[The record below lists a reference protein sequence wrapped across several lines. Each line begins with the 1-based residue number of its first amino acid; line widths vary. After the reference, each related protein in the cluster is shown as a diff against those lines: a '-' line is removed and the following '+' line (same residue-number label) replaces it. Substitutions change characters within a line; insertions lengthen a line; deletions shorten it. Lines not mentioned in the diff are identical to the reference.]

1 MATASQQKETDSTT
15 PRKVIVKTMT
25 VKNRSADTVFKFF
38 KNIKNMESGGILKD
52 ITKGGEEEDDWW
64 KFHTPTGQ
72 AKLKLS
78 RVEQELGVID
88 HVFVGNGLVWHVYV
102 RIVPNQHGSTT
113 SWTFIR
119 PDGLDDKQFEEQLS
133 VFDTEI
139 EGWKKALESTQV
151 SDTNY
156 Y

>member
-1 MATASQQKETDSTT
+1 MATASQQKEIDSTT

-25 VKNRSADTVFKFF
+25 VNRSTDTVFEFF

-52 ITKGGEEEDDWW
+52 ITKGEEEDDWW
-64 KFHTPTGQ
+64 KFHTPTGE

-119 PDGLDDKQFEEQLS
+119 PDGLDDKQFEEQL
-133 VFDTEI
+133 VAFDIEI
-139 EGWKKALESTQV
+139 EGWKKALEST
-151 SDTNY
+151 SS
-156 Y
+156 

>member
-1 MATASQQKETDSTT
+1 MATASQQKEPDSTT

-25 VKNRSADTVFKFF
+25 VSTSTNTVFEFF
-38 KNIKNMESGGILKD
+38 KIIKNLESGGILKD
-52 ITKGGEEEDDWW
+52 ITKAEEDGWW
-64 KFHTPTGQ
+64 KFNTPAGE

-88 HVFVGNGLVWHVYV
+88 HIFVGNGLVWHVYV

-119 PDGLDDKQFEEQLS
+119 PDGLDNKQFEEQLAA
-133 VFDTEI
+133 FDIEI
-139 EGWKKALESTQV
+139 EGWKKALEST
-151 SDTNY
+151 S
-156 Y
+156 